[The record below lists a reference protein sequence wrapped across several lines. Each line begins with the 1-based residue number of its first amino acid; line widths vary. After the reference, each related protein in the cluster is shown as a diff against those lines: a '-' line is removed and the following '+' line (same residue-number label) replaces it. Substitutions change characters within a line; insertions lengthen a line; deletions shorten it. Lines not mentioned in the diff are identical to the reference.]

1 MPESERRREPLQSRG
16 RPDATSHL
24 MGNAAQSKFNSRALC
39 GWPAKTACLL
49 AGLLIVCL
57 SAWSKPLLQTKA
69 GPVGEKFAIVTRAKS
84 RIIIDGLLNEADWL
98 ETPPVGEILQRDPHA
113 GEKASEKTDLRLLYD
128 DDNLYIG
135 VTCHDSEPNR
145 IIGTQMERDGD
156 LSADDRVELL
166 IDSFHDRHN
175 AFYFSTNPLGALVD
189 GLIIENGQLN
199 SNWNAIW
206 YVRTHKSDVGWT
218 AEFAIPFKSIGFKSG
233 EQVWGFNFSRT
244 IKRKLEEDRWASP
257 RLDLKFFQVSE
268 AGEIGGLDGIHQGRG
283 LDIRPFVSAKALHNV
298 DTGNDISAKA
308 GLDIFYNITPSLKWT
323 TTINTDFGETEVD
336 SRQINLTRFE
346 LFFPEKRSFFLEN
359 AGVFSVGP
367 DSDDEADLIP
377 FFSRRI
383 GLLNGREVPI
393 LAGTKLTGKQGPYT
407 VGAIAIRTRA
417 TDFTDAKNFF
427 VGRVKRDFFKQSYV
441 GGIYTE
447 GNPEQSSPSRTLGGD
462 VRLFTSNFLGN
473 DRNFGVDGF
482 LVKTANAG
490 LSGNDYAYGL
500 GVSCPND
507 LWSAS
512 VSWKR
517 IGRKFQPALGFV
529 PRANVDKLSLA
540 FEFDPRPK
548 DFLNVRQMFH
558 EVFFSH
564 FRRIDEGRTES
575 WRLFTAPVNYN
586 LNSGEHIEFNY
597 APQFERLFELFEIA
611 KGVVL
616 PPGDYRFTRW
626 RFEVNTASKRSWKF
640 DNAWWFGSYW
650 SGHASQFS
658 TSFQYKIAPH
668 VLMSAEWDQT
678 FARLQQGNFVA
689 RVFTIRANYSV
700 TPYLTFFNLV
710 QFDNDSRNMGWQ
722 SRVRWI
728 LKPGNEMFLVFN
740 QGWLQDERGGFKFR
754 AAETKLSGKFQYTF
768 RF

>member
-1 MPESERRREPLQSRG
+1 M
-16 RPDATSHL
+16 
-24 MGNAAQSKFNSRALC
+24 SKVSQLTFNNRSM
-39 GWPAKTACLL
+39 WPAKTLSYVA
-49 AGLLIVCL
+49 ALLIVCL
-57 SAWSKPLLQTKA
+57 SAASSP
-69 GPVGEKFAIVTRAKS
+69 AIQANTGAATDKRTTVTRAKS
-84 RIIIDGLLNEADWL
+84 RITVDGLLSEADWL
-98 ETPPVGEILQRDPHA
+98 DAAPVGDILQRDPHP
-113 GEKASEKTDLRLLYD
+113 GEQATEKTELKLLFD
-128 DDNLYIG
+128 DENLYIG
-135 VTCHDSEPNR
+135 VACYDSVPNR
-145 IIGTQMERDGD
+145 IIGTQMERDAD
-156 LSADDRVELL
+156 LSADDRIEVL

-199 SNWNAIW
+199 RNWNAIW
-206 YVRTHKSDVGWT
+206 YVRTHRSDAGWT

-268 AGEIGGLDGIHQGRG
+268 AGEIHGLNGIHQGRG
-283 LDIRPFVSAKALHNV
+283 LDIRPFVSAKALHSVN
-298 DTGNDISAKA
+298 TGTDLGSKA

-359 AGVFSVGP
+359 AGVFSVGQE
-367 DSDDEADLIP
+367 SDDEADVIP

-383 GLLNGREVPI
+383 GLLNGQEVPI

-407 VGAIAIRTRA
+407 IGVIGIRTRE
-417 TDFTDAKNFF
+417 TDFTEAKNFF
-427 VGRVKRDFFKQSYV
+427 VARVKRDFLKQSYV
-441 GGIYTE
+441 GAIYTE
-447 GNPEQSSPSRTLGGD
+447 GNPERPFSSRTIGGD
-462 VRLFTSNFLGN
+462 ARLFTSKFLGN

-482 LVKTANAG
+482 VLKTANRD
-490 LSGNDYAYGL
+490 LSGKDYSYGI

-512 VSWKR
+512 ASWKR
-517 IGRKFQPALGFV
+517 IGENFQPALGFV
-529 PRANVDKLSLA
+529 PRSNVDKLSLG

-558 EVFFSH
+558 EFFFNH
-564 FRRIDEGRTES
+564 FRRIDKGRTES
-575 WRLFTAPVNYN
+575 WRLFTAPINYS

-597 APQFERLFELFEIA
+597 APQFERLFEPFEIA

-616 PPGDYRFTRW
+616 PAGDYRFTRW
-626 RFEVNTASKRSWKF
+626 RFEVNTASKRRWKF
-640 DNAWWFGSYW
+640 DNAWWFGTYW
-650 SGHASQFS
+650 SGHANQFS

-668 VLMSAEWDQT
+668 LLMSAGWNQT
-678 FARLQQGNFVA
+678 FARLKEGNFVA
-689 RVFTIRANYSV
+689 RVYTFRANYSV
-700 TPYLTFFNLV
+700 SPYLTFFNLV
-710 QFDNDSRNMGWQ
+710 QFDNESKNMGWQ

-728 LKPGNEMFLVFN
+728 LKPGNELFLVFN
-740 QGWLQDERGGFKFR
+740 QGWLQDELGGFKFR
-754 AAETKLSGKFQYTF
+754 ASETKLSGKFQYTF

>member
-1 MPESERRREPLQSRG
+1 MGKVRRF
-16 RPDATSHL
+16 
-24 MGNAAQSKFNSRALC
+24 KFNSRTLC
-39 GWPAKTACLL
+39 GWPAKTASLFV
-49 AGLLIVCL
+49 GLLIVCL
-57 SAWSKPLLQTKA
+57 SARSSPPLQA
-69 GPVGEKFAIVTRAKS
+69 NGGPPGKTLATVTRAKS
-84 RIIIDGLLNEADWL
+84 RIVIDGLLNEADWL
-98 ETPPVGEILQRDPHA
+98 GTPPVGEILQRDPHT

-128 DDNLYIG
+128 NENLYIG
-135 VTCHDSEPNR
+135 VTCYDSEPHR

-199 SNWNAIW
+199 TNWNAIW
-206 YVRTHKSDVGWT
+206 YVRSHKSDVGWT

-244 IKRKLEEDRWASP
+244 IKRKLEEDRWAAP

-268 AGEIGGLDGIHQGRG
+268 AGEIAGLDGIHQGRG
-283 LDIRPFVSAKALHNV
+283 LDIRPFVSAKALHSV

-336 SRQINLTRFE
+336 RRQINLTRFE

-383 GLLNGREVPI
+383 GLLNGQEVPI
-393 LAGTKLTGKQGPYT
+393 LAGTKLTGKQGPYA

-417 TDFTDAKNFF
+417 TDLTDAKNFF

-462 VRLFTSNFLGN
+462 LRLFTSKFLGN

-490 LSGNDYAYGL
+490 LSGKDYAYGL

-512 VSWKR
+512 ASWKR
-517 IGRKFQPALGFV
+517 IGRNFQPALGFV
-529 PRANVDKLSLA
+529 QRANVDKLSLA

-558 EVFFSH
+558 EAFFNH

-575 WRLFTAPVNYN
+575 WRLFTAPINYS

-597 APQFERLFELFEIA
+597 APQFERLFEPFEIA

-616 PPGDYRFTRW
+616 PRGDYRFTRW

-640 DNAWWFGSYW
+640 DNEWWFGSYW
-650 SGHASQFS
+650 SGHANQFS

-668 VLMSAEWDQT
+668 MLISAGWDQT

-689 RVFTIRANYSV
+689 RVFTVRANYSA

-740 QGWLQDERGGFKFR
+740 QGWLQDERGGFRFR